1 MKRPP
6 IYKPKRFQQ
15 GGPVL
20 TQDDVEDNLVMIQK
34 LQELGIP
41 SRDIRN
47 IMRLPLESRL
57 QAIDS
62 ILRIRADASAGI
74 VPQQQRTATNTLAS
88 RNIRAQQQREQQ
100 AAAQQARTPSSSLP
114 LPPEPPSSP
123 PSSLPI
129 PPPMPAR
136 AARREAAREN
146 VSADD
151 LNARVLRLTRG
162 GAPQDEVDRRLAER
176 MGLTFAKGGLVRGKH
191 RSKKC

>member
-34 LQELGIP
+34 LQELGVP
-41 SRDIRN
+41 SRDIRRL
-47 IMRLPLESRL
+47 MRMPVESRL
-57 QAIDS
+57 QTIENMM
-62 ILRIRADASAGI
+62 RMRADASAGI
-74 VPQQQRTATNTLAS
+74 VPQQQRTPTNALAS
-88 RNIRAQQQREQQ
+88 RNIRAQQQREQR
-100 AAAQQARTPSSSLP
+100 AAAQQAQTPSSSLP
-114 LPPEPPSSP
+114 LPPEPP
-123 PSSLPI
+123 SLPI

-136 AARREAAREN
+136 AARRQAAREN

-176 MGLTFAKGGLVRGKH
+176 MGLTFAKGGPVRGKSK
-191 RSKKC
+191 SKKG